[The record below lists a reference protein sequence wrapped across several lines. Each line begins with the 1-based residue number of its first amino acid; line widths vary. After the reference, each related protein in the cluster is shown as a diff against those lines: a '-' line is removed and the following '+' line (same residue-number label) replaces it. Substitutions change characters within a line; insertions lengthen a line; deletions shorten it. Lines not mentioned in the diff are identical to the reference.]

1 MTTSKDIRELYD
13 RVYNLLDEIN
23 ELKKENVKLRI
34 KFEQQDEAI
43 TAQNKLFAR
52 GIAYNFS
59 KNIEVNNELIIM
71 KKKEEEEVLNIKTF
85 IDEIKEWK
93 EEWEKEW
100 NNWLGW
106 TDDNWLGWTD
116 YNQIWQVRRL

>member
-1 MTTSKDIRELYD
+1 MTTSNDINELYD
-13 RVYNLLDEIN
+13 RVYDLLYEIN

-34 KFEQQDEAI
+34 KFEQQDEEI
-43 TAQNKLFAR
+43 TAQNKLFAK

-59 KNIEVNNELIIM
+59 KNIEVNNELITM
-71 KKKEEEEVLNIKTF
+71 KKKEEEEVSNIKTF

-93 EEWEKEW
+93 EEW
-100 NNWLGW
+100 N
-106 TDDNWLGWTD
+106 NWLGWTD